1 MHEFQIS
8 FPVSLTYNLF
18 LCFDVSTPFE
28 SLATQKLNVKGATF
42 APGQNKPLVSY
53 KLENIAVRAQLLLGP
68 GPGRSKSY
76 RL

>member
-8 FPVSLTYNLF
+8 FSVSLTCNLF
-18 LCFDVSTPFE
+18 LCFGVSTPFH

-68 GPGRSKSY
+68 GCSKSY